1 MTLKILNQ
9 HLDLRRELAKTERLR
24 ESLRTAAEPGAQV
37 ITGMPHAPNYRN
49 KIGDLAAEIADLSR
63 EIDKLRAKLDEQEP
77 EIIQFIAS
85 VSDGHIRTVFR
96 LRFLRG
102 MGWGEIAETVNGGN
116 TAESVRAIVKRNIKK
131 LSACDRL

>member
-1 MTLKILNQ
+1 MTLEILNQ
-9 HLDLRRELAKTERLR
+9 YRDMLRELAKTERLR

-37 ITGMPHAPNYRN
+37 ITGMPHAPNYQN

-63 EIDKLRAKLDEQEP
+63 EIDKLREKLDKQEP

-85 VSDGHIRTVFR
+85 ISDGHIRTVFR

-116 TAESVRAIVKRNIKK
+116 TAMSVRQSVYRHLKSCNAM
-131 LSACDRL
+131 